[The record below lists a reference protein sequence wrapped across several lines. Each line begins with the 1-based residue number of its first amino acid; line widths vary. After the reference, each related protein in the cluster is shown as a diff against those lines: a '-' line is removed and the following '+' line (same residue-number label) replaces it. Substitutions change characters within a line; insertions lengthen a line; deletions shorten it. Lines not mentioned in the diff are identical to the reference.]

1 MKSDTG
7 KIMHIL
13 CTAYSPCLRGTIC
26 PSKTATWWLEAISES
41 IATSFRIACCKPC
54 QSFGVVQSLQDPI
67 GQGSDVLV
75 VFVQPRRGLQV
86 AAGRRTPVFWSSI
99 VIEAPFGQ
107 RGQ

>member
-1 MKSDTG
+1 MLQNMP
-7 KIMHIL
+7 IFW
-13 CTAYSPCLRGTIC
+13 CRTI
-26 PSKTATWWLEAISES
+26 PTDS
-41 IATSFRIACCKPC
+41 
-54 QSFGVVQSLQDPI
+54 I

-75 VFVQPRRGLQV
+75 VFVQPRRGFEV